1 MITSSPL
8 EKALPGRENAKD
20 WLTLKIVE
28 CLSVPMD
35 EDTAKKLASYN
46 EAYNAICQ
54 WEEDEEDN
62 YSKEAEPLNSSFSI
76 DTAKEWTKKMK
87 NADGTQGPHWT
98 LEQAKQIMAQRKI
111 GLDPVQFWVT
121 LNMIYSDYSPVA
133 KKHGLGGSLDFYAD
147 MAKAFL
153 TDKDAKPDKLARYYE
168 NIVQ

>member
-35 EDTAKKLASYN
+35 EDVAKKLSSYN
-46 EAYNAICQ
+46 NAYNAICQ
-54 WEEDEEDN
+54 WEEEEDHDTKDI
-62 YSKEAEPLNSSFSI
+62 SDTGSAFSL
-76 DTAKEWTKKMK
+76 DTARAWTKKMK

-121 LNMIYSDYSPVA
+121 LCMVYSDFSPVA

-147 MAKAFL
+147 MAQAFL
-153 TDKDAKPDKLARYYE
+153 TDKDAKPNKLSRYYE

>member
-35 EDTAKKLASYN
+35 EASAQKLSSYN
-46 EAYNAICQ
+46 NAYNAICQ
-54 WEEDEEDN
+54 WEEDEANDIKSVSN
-62 YSKEAEPLNSSFSI
+62 DSSSFSL
-76 DTAKEWTKKMK
+76 DTAQAWTKKMK
-87 NADGTQGPHWT
+87 NEDGTQGPHWT

-121 LNMIYSDYSPVA
+121 LNMIYSDFSPVA
-133 KKHGLGGSLDFYAD
+133 KKHGLGGSLELNTA
-147 MAKAFL
+147 MAKAL
-153 TDKDAKPDKLARYYE
+153 LPDKDAKPDKLSRYYE
-168 NIVQ
+168 YIVQ

>member
-35 EDTAKKLASYN
+35 EDVAKKLSSYN
-46 EAYNAICQ
+46 NAYNAICQ
-54 WEEDEEDN
+54 WEEDEANDIKSVSN
-62 YSKEAEPLNSSFSI
+62 DSSSFSL
-76 DTAKEWTKKMK
+76 DTAQAWTKKMK
-87 NADGTQGPHWT
+87 NEDGTQGPHWT

-121 LNMIYSDYSPVA
+121 LNMIYSDFSPVA
-133 KKHGLGGSLDFYAD
+133 KKHGLGGSLEFYTD

-153 TDKDAKPDKLARYYE
+153 TDKDAKPDKISRYYE
-168 NIVQ
+168 YIVQ

>member
-35 EDTAKKLASYN
+35 EESAQKLSSYN
-46 EAYNAICQ
+46 NAYNAICQ
-54 WEEDEEDN
+54 WEEDESNDIKSVSN
-62 YSKEAEPLNSSFSI
+62 DSSSFSL
-76 DTAKEWTKKMK
+76 DTAQAWTKKMK
-87 NADGTQGPHWT
+87 NEDGTQGPHWT

-121 LNMIYSDYSPVA
+121 LNMIYSDFSPVA
-133 KKHGLGGSLDFYAD
+133 KKHGLGGSLEFYTD

-153 TDKDAKPDKLARYYE
+153 TDKDAKPDKLSRYYE
-168 NIVQ
+168 YIVQ

>member
-35 EDTAKKLASYN
+35 EESAQKLSSYN
-46 EAYNAICQ
+46 NAYNAICQ
-54 WEEDEEDN
+54 WEEDESNDIKSVSN
-62 YSKEAEPLNSSFSI
+62 DSSSFSL
-76 DTAKEWTKKMK
+76 DTAQAWTKKMK
-87 NADGTQGPHWT
+87 NEDGTQGPHWT

-121 LNMIYSDYSPVA
+121 LNMIYSDFSPVA
-133 KKHGLGGSLDFYAD
+133 KKHGLGGSLEFYTD

-153 TDKDAKPDKLARYYE
+153 TDKDAKPDKISRYYE
-168 NIVQ
+168 YIVQ

>member
-35 EDTAKKLASYN
+35 EESAQKLSSYN
-46 EAYNAICQ
+46 NAYNAICQ
-54 WEEDEEDN
+54 WEEDEANDIKSVSN
-62 YSKEAEPLNSSFSI
+62 DSSSFSL
-76 DTAKEWTKKMK
+76 DTAQAWTKKMK
-87 NADGTQGPHWT
+87 NEDGTQGPHWT

-121 LNMIYSDYSPVA
+121 LNMIYSDFSPVA
-133 KKHGLGGSLDFYAD
+133 KKHGLGGSLEFYTD

-153 TDKDAKPDKLARYYE
+153 TDKDAKPDKLSRYYE
-168 NIVQ
+168 YIVQ

>member
-1 MITSSPL
+1 MIASSPL

-35 EDTAKKLASYN
+35 EETSKKLASYN

-54 WEEDEEDN
+54 WEEDEGGN
-62 YSKEAEPLNSSFSI
+62 YSRAAE
-76 DTAKEWTKKMK
+76 DTASTFSMDTARAWTKKMK

-111 GLDPVQFWVT
+111 GLDPVQFWVA

-147 MAKAFL
+147 LAKAFL
-153 TDKDAKPDKLARYYE
+153 DDKDAKPNKLARYYE

>member
-20 WLTLKIVE
+20 WLILKIVE

-35 EDTAKKLASYN
+35 EETAKKLASYN

-54 WEEDEEDN
+54 WEEDEGEK
-62 YSKEAEPLNSSFSI
+62 YSRDAE
-76 DTAKEWTKKMK
+76 DTASTFSMDTARAWTKKMK

-98 LEQAKQIMAQRKI
+98 LEQVKQIMAQRKI

-147 MAKAFL
+147 LAKAFL
-153 TDKDAKPDKLARYYE
+153 NDKDAKPEKLARYYDA
-168 NIVQ
+168 IVM

>member
-35 EDTAKKLASYN
+35 EESAQKLSSYN
-46 EAYNAICQ
+46 NAYNAICQ
-54 WEEDEEDN
+54 WEEDESNDIKSVSN
-62 YSKEAEPLNSSFSI
+62 DSSSFSL
-76 DTAKEWTKKMK
+76 DTAQAWTKKMK
-87 NADGTQGPHWT
+87 NEDGTQGPHWT

-121 LNMIYSDYSPVA
+121 LNMIYSDFSPVA
-133 KKHGLGGSLDFYAD
+133 KKHGLGGSLEFYTD

-153 TDKDAKPDKLARYYE
+153 TDKDAKPNKLSRYYE
-168 NIVQ
+168 AIVE